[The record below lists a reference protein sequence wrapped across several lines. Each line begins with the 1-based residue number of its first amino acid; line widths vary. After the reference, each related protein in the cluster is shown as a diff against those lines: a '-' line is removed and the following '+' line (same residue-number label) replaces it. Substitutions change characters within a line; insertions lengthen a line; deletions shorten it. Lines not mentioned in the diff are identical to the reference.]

1 VEGEGLTL
9 YQSFLEDARF
19 YELLV
24 RCDEELAAEAR
35 AAGCE
40 CGGVL
45 HAARY
50 ARKPR
55 GGPDTLGPEANMRF
69 SFCCATEGCRRRVT
83 PPSLR
88 FLDRK
93 VFFGVVVLLVP
104 ILHDGMTR
112 ARMNRLRERFCVSE
126 RTVRR
131 WVRFWRETF
140 VRSRTW
146 QAARRFF
153 ATPVR
158 GEAMP
163 ASLVEAFSHIRE
175 VSDRVVAVLKVVS
188 IPPLPSD

>member
-1 VEGEGLTL
+1 MEGEEPTL
-9 YQSFLEDARF
+9 YQSFLEDSRS

-24 RCDEELAAEAR
+24 RYDAELAAEAR

-45 HAARY
+45 HSARY

-55 GGPDTLGPEANMRF
+55 GGPDTLGPEVNLRF

-93 VFFGVVVLLVP
+93 VYFAVVVLLVP
-104 ILHDGMTR
+104 ILQGGVTP
-112 ARMNRLRERFCVSE
+112 ARMRRLRERLQASE

-140 VRSRTW
+140 FRSRTW

-153 ATPVR
+153 ARPVQP
-158 GEAMP
+158 EAMP
-163 ASLVEAFSHIRE
+163 ASLMEAFSHI
-175 VSDRVVAVLKVVS
+175 SDVNARVVAVLKVVLA
-188 IPPLPSD
+188 PPD